1 LWFFP
6 VRQTS
11 LLEFGLKITT
21 VYVPIRN
28 YPYMTRRGLS
38 ELQLRRRLEKQGW
51 KVWRG
56 GFIHAASNYFPSVR
70 KRYDMLFGLL
80 KELAGEDTI
89 QRLCYLSSV
98 HHGMP
103 DFLCYNPSTKQFKC
117 VECKLG
123 HESLSQRQIVTI
135 LKLHDAGFVT
145 EVHKLVDACTKVRRA
160 TVNLAFKQKEV
171 LEKEL
176 TIMNW
181 TRKKPKDKSL

>member
-1 LWFFP
+1 M
-6 VRQTS
+6 RQTS

-51 KVWRG
+51 NVWRG
-56 GFIHAASNYFPSVR
+56 GFLHAASDYFPSVK
-70 KRYDMLFGLL
+70 KRYDALFGLL
-80 KELAGEDTI
+80 KELVGEDMI

-103 DFLCYNPSTKQFKC
+103 DFLCYNPVTKQFKF

-123 HESLSQRQIVTI
+123 HEGLSNRQIVTI

-145 EVHKLVDACTKVRRA
+145 EVHKLVDACTKVRKA
-160 TVNLAFKQKEV
+160 KINLAFNEKQV
-171 LEKEL
+171 LEKEM
-176 TIMNW
+176 TIQHFQN
-181 TRKKPKDKSL
+181 RKKR